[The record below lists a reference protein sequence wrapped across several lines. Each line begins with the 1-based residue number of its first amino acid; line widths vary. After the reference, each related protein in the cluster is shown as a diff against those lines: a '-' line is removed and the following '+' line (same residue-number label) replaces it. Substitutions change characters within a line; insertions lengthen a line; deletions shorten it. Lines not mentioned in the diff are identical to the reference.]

1 MADADV
7 TEDTAIDELAA
18 EAEETTPAAPTS
30 LRLLDGSSLVYRAFF
45 ALPESI
51 ATSTGEPTNAIFG
64 FVSMLVKLI
73 DEHGDEPTI
82 VVWDRG
88 HSGRKEIHTEYK
100 ANRTSRP
107 DLLKEQWEHIPEM
120 VEALGY
126 HNFAI
131 DGYEADDVIASIA
144 ERTRAAGIKTTIV
157 TGDRDAFQL
166 VDDGLVTVLA
176 TGRGITDT
184 KRYTAADVVERYGVG
199 PELIPDL
206 WGLKGDTSDNIPGV
220 PGIGDKTA
228 SSLLQQFGSLENVLD
243 NIDQVSG
250 AKRKE
255 NLTNH
260 AEDARISKQLATM
273 RRDLDPGP
281 VLETMTALGDRS
293 KAREQMRRWE
303 LRDPLRRMEAH
314 LHDTAE
320 EEAAATASVRID
332 ATVTETGVAG
342 IADLPADQPVAV
354 VIRTPV
360 VAEGELLAVETE
372 TRFAAAAGD
381 QVITG
386 VAADAGEVIAA
397 LGDRPVITHDAK
409 SQGPVPANLF
419 HDTLIGAYLI
429 DVARRAYPLAELL
442 EESGIAIDVEDALA
456 ADAARL
462 VVIAE
467 RQRELITQRNQT
479 ELLDEIELPLVSI
492 LQHLERRGIRL
503 DVPALA
509 VITEKVKTETKQLEE
524 DIYTYAGKTFT
535 IGSPQQLGQVLFEDL
550 GLSRKRRGKT
560 GFSTDA
566 RVLQQIRDEHEIV
579 PLIERWRELNQLT
592 KTYLEPLPHL
602 VDAESR
608 LHTTFEQ
615 AIAATGRLSSTNPN
629 LQNVPVRTPLGREIR
644 GCFVAPEGR
653 VLLSADYSQIELRLL
668 AYLAGEDALKEIFRT
683 GQDVHTATASK
694 VFGLPADQLDGGH
707 RSKAKMV
714 NYGIVY
720 GLSAYGL
727 AERLNIGRDE
737 AQEII
742 DAYLEQFPGIK
753 GFIDKSVEQAQEH
766 GYVETVWHRRRNI
779 PEIRAR
785 NWQVRQLGERLAT
798 NTPIQG
804 TASDVLKVAMLR
816 VERALEPYG
825 DRAQLVLTVHDE
837 LVVEVEEALADEVAP
852 LMVEAMVGLWEHE
865 PPLEV
870 DVGRGRTWLE
880 AK

>member
-1 MADADV
+1 M
-7 TEDTAIDELAA
+7 TTATAQ
-18 EAEETTPAAPTS
+18 S

-51 ATSTGEPTNAIFG
+51 ATSAGEPTNAIFG

-73 DEHGDEPTI
+73 DEHGDEPTV

-88 HSGRKEIHTEYK
+88 HSGRKAVHADYK

-107 DLLKEQWEHIPEM
+107 DLLKEQWEHIPEV

-126 HNFAI
+126 RNLAVE
-131 DGYEADDVIASIA
+131 GYEADDVIATLA
-144 ERTRAAGIKTTIV
+144 DKARAAGIKTTIV

-184 KRYTAADVVERYGVG
+184 KRYAAADVVERYGVG
-199 PELIPDL
+199 PDLIPDL

-228 SSLLQQFGSLENVLD
+228 SSLLQQFGSLENVLAS
-243 NIDQVSG
+243 IDEISG

-255 NLTNH
+255 NLANH

-273 RRDLDPGP
+273 QRDLEIGVEPSE
-281 VLETMTALGDRS
+281 LLTIGDRS
-293 KAREQMRRWE
+293 GAREALRRWE
-303 LRDPLRRMEAH
+303 LRDPLRRLEEH
-314 LHDTAE
+314 LDDTP
-320 EEAAATASVRID
+320 EEAAHATATIRLS
-332 ATVTETGVAG
+332 ATVDPAGVPA
-342 IADLPADQPVAV
+342 IATLPDGPVAV
-354 VIRTPV
+354 IVREPK

-372 TRFAAAAGD
+372 TRFA
-381 QVITG
+381 
-386 VAADAGEVIAA
+386 VAADGRVVTGTASDAAEVIAA
-397 LGDRPVITHDAK
+397 LGERPVVAHDAK
-409 SQGPVPANLF
+409 SLGTVPANLH
-419 HDTLIGAYLI
+419 HDTLIGAYLL
-429 DVARRAYPLAELL
+429 DVARRAYPLGELL
-442 EESGIAIDVEDALA
+442 EESGLATDVEDELA
-456 ADAARL
+456 ADAVRL
-462 VVIAE
+462 RELASM
-467 RQRELITQRNQT
+467 QRERIEQRGQTQ
-479 ELLDEIELPLVSI
+479 LLDEIELPLVDV
-492 LQHLERRGIRL
+492 LRRLELRGITL
-503 DVPALA
+503 DTAALGA
-509 VITEKVKTETKQLEE
+509 ITAKVKDELRQLEE
-524 DIYTYAGKTFT
+524 DIHTLAGHSFT
-535 IGSPQQLGQVLFEDL
+535 IGSPQQLGQVLFEEL
-550 GLSRKRRGKT
+550 GLTRKRRGKT

-592 KTYLEPLPHL
+592 KTYLDPLPHL
-602 VDAESR
+602 VDDQSR

-653 VLLSADYSQIELRLL
+653 VLVSADYSQIELRLL

-694 VFGLPADQLDGGH
+694 VFGLPPEQLDGGH

-727 AERLNIGRDE
+727 AERLNIGREE

-753 GFIDKSVEQAQEH
+753 GFIESSVEQAKEH
-766 GYVETVWHRRRNI
+766 GYVETLWHRRRQI

-785 NWQVRQLGERLAT
+785 NFQVRQLGERLAT

-804 TASDVLKVAMLR
+804 TASDVLKIAMLR
-816 VERALEPYG
+816 VERALAPYG
-825 DRAQLVLTVHDE
+825 QRAMLVLTVHDE
-837 LVVEVEEALADEVAP
+837 LVVECEEALADEIIP
-852 LMVEAMVGLWEHE
+852 LVTEAMTGLWEHE

-870 DVGRGRTWLE
+870 DAGTGRTWLQ

>member
-1 MADADV
+1 MTDA
-7 TEDTAIDELAA
+7 
-18 EAEETTPAAPTS
+18 PRS
-30 LRLLDGSSLVYRAFF
+30 LRLIDGSSLVYRAFF

-64 FVSMLVKLI
+64 FASMLVKLI
-73 DEHGDEPTI
+73 SEHGDEPTV

-88 HSGRKEIHTEYK
+88 HSGRKDVHAEYK
-100 ANRTSRP
+100 AGRASRP
-107 DLLKEQWEHIPEM
+107 DLLREQWEHIPEM

-126 HNFAI
+126 RNLAMA
-131 DGYEADDVIASIA
+131 GYEADDVIASLA
-144 ERTRAAGIKTTIV
+144 DVARAARIRTTIV

-184 KRYTAADVVERYGVG
+184 KRYDAAAVLERYGVG

-228 SSLLQQFGSLENVLD
+228 STLLQQFGSLENVLD

-260 AEDARISKQLATM
+260 SGDARISKQLATM
-273 RRDLDPGP
+273 HRDLDVG
-281 VLETMTALGDRS
+281 VELESLLDIGDRS
-293 KAREQMRRWE
+293 RAREILRRWE
-303 LRDPLRRMEAH
+303 LRDPLRRMEEF
-314 LHDTAE
+314 LLDTAE
-320 EEAAATASVRID
+320 EEAVATASVRI
-332 ATVTETGVAG
+332 E
-342 IADLPADQPVAV
+342 ADLDEGGLGALASLPPGPVGL
-354 VIRTPV
+354 VIRAPT
-360 VAEGELLAVETE
+360 VAAGELLAVETE
-372 TRFAAAAGD
+372 IRFA
-381 QVITG
+381 V
-386 VAADAGEVIAA
+386 AGEGRVVVGTLGAPQEVYDA
-397 LGDRPVITHDAK
+397 LGDRPVVCHDAK
-409 SQGPVPANLF
+409 SMGIVPSNLF
-419 HDTLIGAYLI
+419 HDTLIGAYIL
-429 DVARRAYPLAELL
+429 DVARRGYPLGELL
-442 EESGIAIDVEDALA
+442 EEAGIAATTGNDLA
-456 ADAARL
+456 DEAARL
-462 VVIAE
+462 LALATF
-467 RQRELITQRNQT
+467 QRERIEARGQT
-479 ELLDEIELPLVSI
+479 ALMEEMELPLVEV
-492 LQHLERRGIRL
+492 LLALEQRGIRL
-503 DVPALA
+503 DVAALA
-509 VITEKVKTETKQLEE
+509 VITEKVKAELLTLEAE
-524 DIYTYAGKTFT
+524 IYEHAGRPFT
-535 IGSPQQLGQVLFEDL
+535 IGSPQQLGTVLFEEL

-566 RVLQQIRDEHEIV
+566 RVLQQIRDEHEII
-579 PLIERWRELNQLT
+579 PKIERWRELNQLT
-592 KTYLEPLPHL
+592 KTYLDPLPQL

-653 VLLSADYSQIELRLL
+653 VLLSADYSQIELRIL
-668 AYLAGEDALKEIFRT
+668 AHLAGEDALKEIFRT
-683 GQDVHTATASK
+683 GQDVHTATAAK
-694 VFGLPADQLDGGH
+694 VYGLDPSELDAGH

-727 AERLNIGRDE
+727 AERLNIGREE

-753 GFIDKSVEQAQEH
+753 GYIDASVDQARDH
-766 GYVETVWHRRRNI
+766 GYVETIWHRRRQI

-785 NWQVRQLGERLAT
+785 NWQVRQLGERLAA

-804 TASDVLKVAMLR
+804 TASDVLKLAMLR
-816 VERALEPYG
+816 VETALRPYRAG
-825 DRAQLVLTVHDE
+825 DRARLVLTVHDE
-837 LVVEVEEALADEVAP
+837 LVVECEEGLADEVSP
-852 LMVEAMVGLWEHE
+852 LVQDAMTGLWPHE
-865 PPLEV
+865 PALEV

>member
-1 MADADV
+1 M
-7 TEDTAIDELAA
+7 T
-18 EAEETTPAAPTS
+18 AAPPQS

-64 FVSMLVKLI
+64 FTSMLVKLI
-73 DEHGDEPTI
+73 DEHGDEPTV

-88 HSGRKEIHTEYK
+88 HSGRKEVHAEYK
-100 ANRTSRP
+100 ANRASRP
-107 DLLKEQWEHIPEM
+107 DLLREQWEHIPEV

-126 HNFAI
+126 RNLALE
-131 DGYEADDVIASIA
+131 GYEADDVIASLA
-144 ERTRAAGIKTTIV
+144 DRAREQGIKTTIV

-184 KRYTAADVVERYGVG
+184 KRYAAADVLERYGVG
-199 PELIPDL
+199 PDLIPDL

-228 SSLLQQFGSLENVLD
+228 TALLQQFGSLENVLAS
-243 NIDQVSG
+243 IDQVSG

-273 RRDLDPGP
+273 HRDLDVGVVPADLLT
-281 VLETMTALGDRS
+281 VGDRS
-293 KAREQMRRWE
+293 RAREVLRRWE
-303 LRDPLRRMEAH
+303 LRDPLRRLEEH
-314 LHDTAE
+314 LQDTPE
-320 EEAAATASVRID
+320 EEAQATATIRLSAEHD
-332 ATVTETGVAG
+332 AGGLDALASLPDGPIALVVVAPE
-342 IADLPADQPVAV
+342 I
-354 VIRTPV
+354 
-360 VAEGELLAVETE
+360 AEGELLAIETE
-372 TRFAAAAGD
+372 TRFAAAGD
-381 QVITG
+381 GRVVTG
-386 VAADAGEVIAA
+386 VIESVDAVIQA
-397 LGDRPVITHDAK
+397 LGDRPVVAHDAK
-409 SQGPVPANLF
+409 SLGTVPANLQ
-419 HDTLIGAYLI
+419 HDTLIGAYLL

-442 EESGIAIDVEDALA
+442 EESGLATGTGDALA
-456 ADAARL
+456 DEAVKLRELAAM
-462 VVIAE
+462 
-467 RQRELITQRNQT
+467 QRERIKERGQL
-479 ELLDEIELPLVSI
+479 ELLDEIELPLVAV
-492 LQHLERRGIRL
+492 LRNLELRGIKL
-503 DVPALA
+503 DTAALA
-509 VITEKVKTETKQLEE
+509 EITTKVKAETKQLEE
-524 DIYTYAGKTFT
+524 EIHGLAGHSFT
-535 IGSPQQLGQVLFEDL
+535 IGSPQQLGIVLFEEL

-566 RVLQQIRDEHEIV
+566 RVLQQIRDEHEII
-579 PLIERWRELNQLT
+579 PKIERWRELNQLT
-592 KTYLEPLPHL
+592 KTYLDPLPHL
-602 VDAESR
+602 VDEQSR

-694 VFGLPADQLDGGH
+694 VFDLPADQLDGGH

-727 AERLNIGRDE
+727 AERLNIGREE

-753 GFIDKSVEQAQEH
+753 GFIDASVDQAKDH
-766 GYVETVWHRRRNI
+766 GFVETLWHRRRQI

-785 NWQVRQLGERLAT
+785 NFQVRQLGERLAA

-804 TASDVLKVAMLR
+804 TASDVLKIAMLR

-825 DRAQLVLTVHDE
+825 ERAMLVLTVHDE
-837 LVVEVEEALADEVAP
+837 LVVECEEALADEVAP
-852 LMVEAMVGLWEHE
+852 LITEAMTGLWEHE
-865 PPLEV
+865 PPLET

>member
-1 MADADV
+1 MPDTELTDDA
-7 TEDTAIDELAA
+7 AIDELAA
-18 EAEETTPAAPTS
+18 EAASPAPPTS

-100 ANRTSRP
+100 AGRASRP
-107 DLLKEQWEHIPEM
+107 DLLKEQWVHIPEM
-120 VEALGY
+120 VEAMGY
-126 HNFAI
+126 HNLAI

-184 KRYTAADVVERYGVG
+184 KRYAAADVLERYGVG

-228 SSLLQQFGSLENVLD
+228 AALLQQFGSLENVLA

-273 RRDLDPGP
+273 QRDLDPGP
-281 VLETMTALGDRS
+281 VLETMTAIGDRS

-320 EEAAATASVRID
+320 EEAQATATVRIE
-332 ATVTETGVAG
+332 ATVEESGVPG
-342 IADLPADQPVAV
+342 IASLPADQPVAV
-354 VIRTPV
+354 VIHTPA
-360 VAEGELLAVETE
+360 VAEGELLAIETE
-372 TRFAAAAGD
+372 TRFAAAVGA
-381 QVITG
+381 QVVTG
-386 VAADAGEVIAA
+386 VAADAAEVIAA
-397 LGDRPVITHDAK
+397 LGARPVIAHDAK
-409 SQGPVPANLF
+409 SLGIVPANLF
-419 HDTLIGAYLI
+419 HDTLLGAYLL

-442 EESGIAIDVEDALA
+442 EESGIAIATGDALA
-456 ADAARL
+456 DDAARL
-462 VVIAE
+462 VVLAE
-467 RQRELITQRNQT
+467 RQRELLGERGQLS
-479 ELLDEIELPLVSI
+479 LLDDIELPLIAV
-492 LQHLERRGIRL
+492 LRALELRGIRL

-509 VITEKVKTETKQLEE
+509 VITEKVKTETQQLQE
-524 DIYTYAGKTFT
+524 DIYSLAGREFT
-535 IGSPQQLGQVLFEDL
+535 IGSPQQLGAVLFEDL

-566 RVLQQIRDEHEIV
+566 RVLQQIRDEHAIV

-592 KTYLEPLPHL
+592 KTYLDTLPHL
-602 VDAESR
+602 VDGNSR

-694 VFGLPADQLDGGH
+694 VFGLPPEELDGGH

-727 AERLNIGRDE
+727 AERLNIGREE

-753 GFIDKSVEQAQEH
+753 GFIDASVSQAQEH
-766 GYVETVWHRRRNI
+766 GFVETVWHRRRQI

-804 TASDVLKVAMLR
+804 TASDVLKLAMLR
-816 VERALEPYG
+816 VERALEPYREG
-825 DRAQLVLTVHDE
+825 ERAILVLTVHDE
-837 LVVEVEEALADEVAP
+837 LVVECEEGLADEVAP
-852 LMVEAMVGLWEHE
+852 LMQEAMVGLWEHE

-870 DVGRGRTWLE
+870 DIGRGRTWLE

>member
-1 MADADV
+1 MTDA
-7 TEDTAIDELAA
+7 
-18 EAEETTPAAPTS
+18 PQS
-30 LRLLDGSSLVYRAFF
+30 LRLIDGSSLVYRAFF

-51 ATSTGEPTNAIFG
+51 ATSSGEPTNAIFG
-64 FVSMLVKLI
+64 FCSMLIKLI
-73 DEHGDEPTI
+73 DEHGDEPTV

-88 HSGRKEIHTEYK
+88 HSGRKELHGEYK

-107 DLLKEQWEHIPEM
+107 DLLREQWEHIPDL

-126 HNFAI
+126 RNL
-131 DGYEADDVIASIA
+131 DVQGYEADDVIASLA
-144 ERTRAAGIKTTIV
+144 ELARAEGIKTTIV
-157 TGDRDAFQL
+157 TGDRDSFQL

-228 SSLLQQFGSLENVLD
+228 SSLLQQFGSLEGVLQ

-260 AEDARISKQLATM
+260 ADAARVSKQLATM
-273 RRDLDPGP
+273 HRDIAVGVDPKD
-281 VLETMTALGDRS
+281 LLQIGDRS
-293 KAREQMRRWE
+293 RAREVLRRWE
-303 LRDPLRRMEAH
+303 LRDPLRRLEEF
-314 LHDTAE
+314 LEDTAE
-320 EEAAATASVRID
+320 EAAQATA
-332 ATVTETGVAG
+332 TVHVQAQLDGGGLERLST
-342 IADLPADQPVAV
+342 LPDGPVALV
-354 VIRTPV
+354 VHVPEI
-360 VAEGELLAVETE
+360 AEGELLAIESEV
-372 TRFAAAAGD
+372 RFAVCGGGVA
-381 QVITG
+381 ITG
-386 VAADAGEVIAA
+386 ACESPEQLVEFLA
-397 LGDRPVITHDAK
+397 DRPVVAHDAK
-409 SQGPVPANLF
+409 ALGRVPTNLH
-419 HDTLIGAYLI
+419 HDTLLGAYLL

-442 EESGIAIDVEDALA
+442 EESGIAADTGDALA
-456 ADAARL
+456 DDAARL
-462 VVIAE
+462 LALAE
-467 RQRELITQRNQT
+467 QQRERIAARGQS
-479 ELLDEIELPLVSI
+479 ELLDDIELPLVAV
-492 LQHLERRGIRL
+492 LRALEQRGIRL
-503 DVPALA
+503 DVPALGE
-509 VITEKVKTETKQLEE
+509 ITAKVKQELRELEE
-524 DIYTYAGKTFT
+524 DIYTLAGRTFT
-535 IGSPQQLGQVLFEDL
+535 IGSPQQLGQVLFEEL

-566 RVLQQIRDEHEIV
+566 RVLQQIRDEHPIV
-579 PLIERWRELNQLT
+579 PKIERWRELNQLT
-592 KTYLEPLPHL
+592 KTYLDTLPHL
-602 VDAESR
+602 VDAQSR

-615 AIAATGRLSSTNPN
+615 AVAATGRLSSTNPN

-668 AYLAGEDALKEIFRT
+668 AYLADEQALQEIFRT
-683 GQDVHTATASK
+683 GADVHTATASK
-694 VFGLPADQLDGGH
+694 VFGLPADQLDAGH

-727 AERLNIGRDE
+727 AERLNIDRDE
-737 AQEII
+737 AQAII
-742 DAYLEQFPGIK
+742 DAYLDQFPGIR
-753 GFIDKSVEQAQEH
+753 GFIDQSIDQAKEH
-766 GYVETVWHRRRNI
+766 GFVETVWHRRRQI

-785 NWQVRQLGERLAT
+785 NFQVRQLGERLAT

-804 TASDVLKVAMLR
+804 TASDVLKIAMLR
-816 VERALEPYG
+816 VEQALAPYG
-825 DRAQLVLTVHDE
+825 ERAQLVLTVHDE
-837 LVVEVEEALADEVAP
+837 LVVECEEALADEVSP
-852 LMVEAMVGLWEHE
+852 LVVEAMVGLWEHE

-870 DVGRGRTWLE
+870 DVGVGRTWLE